1 MKPSTSNEFF
11 SKFRN
16 SILNRKEE
24 VTPNKEL
31 SEPSTPVTLEETKDF
46 FIKLIEENPK
56 LVWKLVDS
64 QVVMEE
70 EPEVPEPVVPVAP
83 LSSPIEGE
91 ASGEPVKVEEPTTL
105 QVAMEEEAP
114 LSIVEEFKQANS
126 PPTLILRKKKTPE
139 ESVSASIAIGVP
151 SETQQP
157 TVENFSEE
165 ELPSFNR
172 VLGST
177 QQMKDL
183 LHQVEKIIGETLQIM
198 DLTEKKILSIK
209 RDNDEFFQSVSLQM
223 KKTINC

>member
-24 VTPNKEL
+24 ITPNKEL

-91 ASGEPVKVEEPTTL
+91 ASGEPVQVEEPTTL

-139 ESVSASIAIGVP
+139 ESV